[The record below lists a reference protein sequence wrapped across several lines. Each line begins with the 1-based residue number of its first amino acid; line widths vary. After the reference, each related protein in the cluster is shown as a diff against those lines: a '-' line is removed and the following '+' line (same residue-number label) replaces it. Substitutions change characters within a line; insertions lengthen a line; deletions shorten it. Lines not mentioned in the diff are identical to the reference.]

1 MTDTDIRSKVLEND
15 IIFIPFSVVSPKLDQ
30 GVPPSP
36 ILPLVPY
43 NHFHSWELQIDWDW
57 PPSSLKNAQLELC
70 VCVKLNFYNSTTAD
84 DFYFLKIKSKRLVT
98 RSDWIWDLTL
108 AAFLRA
114 SSCSFLWKK
123 FRQKKAWQPLG
134 SLRSSLL
141 RGVIESPRSPPHS
154 SEILAVSKS
163 KSWPVHL
170 YTKSWAGLRD
180 VCIFLDAFPYDDDG
194 LNQRDF

>member
-1 MTDTDIRSKVLEND
+1 MIMIM
-15 IIFIPFSVVSPKLDQ
+15 IIHLPFFVVFPMLDP

-36 ILPLVPY
+36 ILLLVPCS
-43 NHFHSWELQIDWDW
+43 HSHLRELQIDWDW

>member
-1 MTDTDIRSKVLEND
+1 MM
-15 IIFIPFSVVSPKLDQ
+15 IIHLPFFVVFPMLDP

-36 ILPLVPY
+36 ILLLVPCS
-43 NHFHSWELQIDWDW
+43 HSHLRELQIDWDW

-84 DFYFLKIKSKRLVT
+84 DFYFKNKVQKACNKIWL
-98 RSDWIWDLTL
+98 DLDLTL

-194 LNQRDF
+194 LSWLLKSARDF